1 LQLIKINVYIC
12 EVEIKTKKMAHEK
25 TEKNPKKAGR
35 PRLEPTV
42 TVSVRIPKKMKEE
55 ISARFGNALAAKVI
69 QHRGAL
75 IPTEAMH
82 DLINSSPH

>member
-1 LQLIKINVYIC
+1 MQLIKINVYIC

-55 ISARFGNALAAKVI
+55 IMARFG
-69 QHRGAL
+69 HRWMIL
-75 IPTEAMH
+75 FKEFVRVYMEEK
-82 DLINSSPH
+82 

>member
-1 LQLIKINVYIC
+1 MSN
-12 EVEIKTKKMAHEK
+12 EK

-55 ISARFGNALAAKVI
+55 ISARFGNKWMILFKMFVEVYLEDLKSLESAKI
-69 QHRGAL
+69 
-75 IPTEAMH
+75 
-82 DLINSSPH
+82 SKK

>member
-55 ISARFGNALAAKVI
+55 ISARFGNRWMVLFREFVRVYMEEK
-69 QHRGAL
+69 
-75 IPTEAMH
+75 
-82 DLINSSPH
+82 